1 VDTELGIIGNLPPQ
15 ARREIVDLI
24 NHEIRTPL
32 TALLGHLELLEDA
45 DVELPYR
52 LEISLR
58 AIARSGDRLRELLS
72 GIDELDASEGAV
84 TRVAV

>member
-15 ARREIVDLI
+15 ARRELVELV

-32 TALLGHLELLEDA
+32 AALLGHLELLEDA

-58 AIARSGDRLRELLS
+58 AIARSGERLRELLS
-72 GIDELDASEGAV
+72 EIDELDAAEAAV